1 MKDRRMKDYFS
12 VTFIP
17 HFHHLL
23 VPWVAM
29 LPHSRVISR
38 ALKPF
43 VDIEDDFVL
52 HKKLAPKDVKVTG
65 TFTFKA
71 KLQGEGRS
79 FNPVFAF
86 NGTYGASDIG
96 EANITI
102 KFEAKDVEHQ
112 MKFNSFDDLV
122 AMFTTEKSAAQLTTF
137 TAKGL
142 FSDVNGYSIKGEV
155 GMGEVGM
162 VDFAGFIITWAT
174 LNEIVDGII
183 RSDREVQEKYPFTTG
198 DEGEEGKTV

>member
-1 MKDRRMKDYFS
+1 MKDHRMKDSYLS

-17 HFHHLL
+17 HFHHLF

-71 KLQGEGRS
+71 KLHGASRS

-96 EANITI
+96 EANVTI
-102 KFEAKDVEHQ
+102 KFKAKDAEHQ

-122 AMFTTEKSAAQLTTF
+122 AMFTR
-137 TAKGL
+137 
-142 FSDVNGYSIKGEV
+142 
-155 GMGEVGM
+155 
-162 VDFAGFIITWAT
+162 
-174 LNEIVDGII
+174 
-183 RSDREVQEKYPFTTG
+183 RSLRHS
-198 DEGEEGKTV
+198 

>member
-1 MKDRRMKDYFS
+1 MKDHGMKDSYLS

-17 HFHHLL
+17 QFHHLL

-52 HKKLAPKDVKVTG
+52 HKKLAPKDMKVTG
-65 TFTFKA
+65 TFTFMA
-71 KLQGEGRS
+71 KLHGASRS
-79 FNPVFAF
+79 FNPLFAF

-102 KFEAKDVEHQ
+102 KFEATDVEHQ

-122 AMFTTEKSAAQLTTF
+122 AMFTR
-137 TAKGL
+137 
-142 FSDVNGYSIKGEV
+142 
-155 GMGEVGM
+155 
-162 VDFAGFIITWAT
+162 
-174 LNEIVDGII
+174 
-183 RSDREVQEKYPFTTG
+183 RSLRHS
-198 DEGEEGKTV
+198 